1 MLTLLYKWHKLVV
14 LAVLFLIIQ
23 ICQSVTND
31 FEILDSTLTD
41 VRNKYGDNAVSRVKI
56 WKKIIDSNQNKS
68 DQEKLELVNGFIND
82 LQFVDDI
89 IHWGKN
95 DYWATPIETLASNG
109 GDCEDFSI
117 AKYFTLKALNVPEE
131 HLRLAYVKS
140 LKLNQAHMVLT
151 YTNPPGS
158 VPLVLDNLVHSI
170 ELATNRTDLL
180 PVYSFNVEGLWLAK
194 QRGNGQYMGNTGHL
208 NLWQE
213 LLHRMKTNNGK

>member
-1 MLTLLYKWHKLVV
+1 MLLYKWHKLVI

-23 ICQSVTND
+23 ICQSVTNN

-41 VRNKYGDNAVSRVKI
+41 VRNKYGDNAVSRVKT
-56 WKKIIDSNQNKS
+56 WKNIIDSNQDKS
-68 DQEKLELVNGFIND
+68 EQEKLELVNGFIND

-89 IHWGKN
+89 IHWGKV

-131 HLRLAYVKS
+131 RLRLVYVKS
-140 LKLNQAHMVLT
+140 LKLNQAHMVIT
-151 YTNPPGS
+151 YTDPPGS
-158 VPLVLDNLVHSI
+158 VPLVLDNLVHTI
-170 ELATNRTDLL
+170 ELATNRADLL

-194 QRGNGQYMGNTGHL
+194 QRGNGQYMGNTEHL

>member
-1 MLTLLYKWHKLVV
+1 MLTLLYKWNKLVV

-158 VPLVLDNLVHSI
+158 VPLVLDNLVHTI

-194 QRGNGQYMGNTGHL
+194 QRGNGQYMGNTEHL

-213 LLHRMKTNNGK
+213 LLHRMQTNNGK

>member
-158 VPLVLDNLVHSI
+158 VPLVLDNLVHTI

-194 QRGNGQYMGNTGHL
+194 QRGNGQYMGNTEHL

-213 LLHRMKTNNGK
+213 LLHRMQTNNGK

>member
-1 MLTLLYKWHKLVV
+1 M
-14 LAVLFLIIQ
+14 
-23 ICQSVTND
+23 TNN

-41 VRNKYGDNAVSRVKI
+41 VRNKYGDNAVSKVKT
-56 WKKIIDSNQNKS
+56 WKKIIDSNQGKS
-68 DQEKLELVNGFIND
+68 EQEKLELVNGFIND

-89 IHWGKN
+89 IHWGKV

-131 HLRLAYVKS
+131 RLRLVYVKS

-151 YTNPPGS
+151 YTYPPGS
-158 VPLVLDNLVHSI
+158 VPLVLDNLVHTI
-170 ELATNRTDLL
+170 ELATNRADLL

>member
-1 MLTLLYKWHKLVV
+1 MLLYKWHKLVI
-14 LAVLFLIIQ
+14 LAVLFSIIQ
-23 ICQSVTND
+23 ICQSVTNN

-41 VRNKYGDNAVSRVKI
+41 VRNKYGDNAVSKVKT
-56 WKKIIDSNQNKS
+56 WKKIIDSNQDKS
-68 DQEKLELVNGFIND
+68 EQEKLELVNGFIND

>member
-1 MLTLLYKWHKLVV
+1 MLLYKWHKLVI
-14 LAVLFLIIQ
+14 LAVLFSIIQ
-23 ICQSVTND
+23 ICQSVTNN

-41 VRNKYGDNAVSRVKI
+41 VRNKYGDNAVSKVKT
-56 WKKIIDSNQNKS
+56 WKKIIDSNQGKS
-68 DQEKLELVNGFIND
+68 EQEKLELVNGFIND

-89 IHWGKN
+89 IHWGKV

-131 HLRLAYVKS
+131 RLRLVYVKS

-151 YTNPPGS
+151 YTYPPGS
-158 VPLVLDNLVHSI
+158 VPLVLDNLVHTI
-170 ELATNRTDLL
+170 ELATNRADLL